1 LLKEKIPMVVKTKL
15 TDDVLK
21 FYLPLRNPKVSGSG
35 KNLVIATTMGPAGTG
50 VEYEGQ
56 PVLVVA
62 NAFVRNP
69 EHQEARMKRSEAK
82 AAKPK

>member
-1 LLKEKIPMVVKTKL
+1 MVIRAKL

-21 FYLPLRNPKVSGSG
+21 FYLPLRKPKVSGSG
-35 KNLVIATTMGPAGTG
+35 KNLVIATTMGPASTG

-56 PVLVVA
+56 QVLVVA
-62 NAFVRNP
+62 NAFVRNS
-69 EHQEARMKRSEAK
+69 EHPAGKTQEPSKKTSGPK

>member
-1 LLKEKIPMVVKTKL
+1 MVVRAKL

-21 FYLPLRNPKVSGSG
+21 FYLPLRTPKVSGSG

-69 EHQEARMKRSEAK
+69 EHQPGKAQEARKKRSQAK
-82 AAKPK
+82 TAKPK

>member
-1 LLKEKIPMVVKTKL
+1 MFIKAKL

-21 FYLPLRNPKVSGSG
+21 FYLALRKPKVSGSG

-69 EHQEARMKRSEAK
+69 ENQAGKTQRAEKKTSGSK
-82 AAKPK
+82 VAKPK

>member
-1 LLKEKIPMVVKTKL
+1 MVVRAKL

-21 FYLPLRNPKVSGSG
+21 FYLPLRKPKVSGSG
-35 KNLVIATTMGPAGTG
+35 KNLVIATTMGPAGTAI
-50 VEYEGQ
+50 EFEGQ

-69 EHQEARMKRSEAK
+69 EHQPGKAQEPRKNKSQAK
-82 AAKPK
+82 ASKPK